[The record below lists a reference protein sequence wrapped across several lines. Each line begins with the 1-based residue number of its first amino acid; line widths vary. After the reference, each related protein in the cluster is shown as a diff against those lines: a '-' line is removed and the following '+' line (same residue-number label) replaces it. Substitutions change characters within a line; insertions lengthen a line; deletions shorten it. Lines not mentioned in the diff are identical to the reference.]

1 LTESNIAIVEWSP
14 DGARAYNPA
23 TRQSASGTTVAEAL
37 GKVGAAGAVGLCLS
51 RRVSFVRE
59 THVPAVEKSELRLIV
74 QVQLENLFPAVR
86 SDLAFDYNLGTHRY
100 DDGVQTT
107 VCAIQADHLRAAIK
121 EVESA
126 GARVAWA
133 APTALGA
140 AHVAQASGHDDAI
153 IVEREGS
160 FLNLDIVRHGMLVY
174 SRAVLAPDLREGR
187 QSEVSRTLAG
197 YGLPSAA
204 VIAVGDT
211 DLGEDVRRAQEGP
224 LQAMSSHDPARANV
238 ELPEAV
244 ATKVKRASQA
254 KSRLA
259 LFLWLAVVCVGALS
273 YLDRAERADEVAA
286 AQNKQK
292 GQVTNL
298 THDVELYTTRLETV
312 RVDLESLNL
321 AFHPKQSVA
330 DVLTVVS
337 NTLPR
342 GAWLTG
348 LSFERGEEIQIRGTA
363 LDGSVVSAYNAAL
376 AMESRFR
383 DVQLVFANNAEIEG
397 TPVVQFAITAH
408 VVGNFPLVDDQG
420 KRRTSR

>member
-1 LTESNIAIVEWSP
+1 MTETNIAIVEWSP

-23 TRQSASGTTVAEAL
+23 TRQTASGASVSEAL

-74 QVQLENLFPAVR
+74 HVQLESLFPAVR
-86 SDLAFDYNLGTHRY
+86 SELAFDYDLGTHRY

-121 EVESA
+121 EVEEA

-133 APTALGA
+133 APTAMGA
-140 AHVAQASGHDDAI
+140 SKVAQASGHDDAI
-153 IVEREGS
+153 IVERDGS

-174 SRAVLAPDLREGR
+174 SRAVLTPDSREGR

-211 DLGEDVRRAQEGP
+211 DLGEDVRRAQDGTLP
-224 LQAMSSHDPARANV
+224 AMSGHDPARVNV

-244 ATKVKRASQA
+244 ATKAKRAAQA

-259 LFLWLAVVCVGALS
+259 LVLWLAVVCVGALAYDGRS
-273 YLDRAERADEVAA
+273 QRADEFAA
-286 AQNKQK
+286 AQAKQS
-292 GQVTNL
+292 GQVTSL
-298 THDVELYTTRLETV
+298 TNDVDLYSTRLASV
-312 RVDLESLNL
+312 NADVDGLKL
-321 AFHPKQSVA
+321 AFQPKQSVA

-337 NTLPR
+337 NTLPNN
-342 GAWLTG
+342 AWLTG
-348 LSFERGEEIQIRGTA
+348 VTFERGEEIQIRGTA

-383 DVQLVFANNAEIEG
+383 DVQLVFANNADIEG

-408 VVGNFPLVDDQG
+408 VVGNFPLVDTKG
-420 KRRTSR
+420 KKRSSR

>member
-23 TRQSASGTTVAEAL
+23 TRQFASGASVAEAL
-37 GKVGAAGAVGLCLS
+37 GKVGSSGPIGLCLS

-74 QVQLENLFPAVR
+74 HVQLENLFPAVK
-86 SDLAFDYNLGTHRY
+86 SELAFDYELGTHRY

-107 VCAIQADHLRAAIK
+107 VCAIQADHLRTAIK
-121 EVESA
+121 EVQDA
-126 GARVAWA
+126 GATVAWC
-133 APTALGA
+133 APSALGA
-140 AHVAQASGHDDAI
+140 SDVARSCGHDDAI
-153 IVEREGS
+153 IVEQDGD
-160 FLNLDIVRHGMLVY
+160 FLGLDIVRHGMLVY
-174 SRAVLAPDLREGR
+174 SRAVLTPDSREGR
-187 QSEVSRTLAG
+187 QAEVSRTLAA

-211 DLGEDVRRAQEGP
+211 DLGSDVRKTQDGS
-224 LQAMSSHDPARANV
+224 LHAMSSFDAARVNV

-244 ATKVKRASQA
+244 ATKVRRAAQA

-259 LFLWLAVVCVGALS
+259 LFLWLAVVCVGALA
-273 YLDRAERADEVAA
+273 YDGRAERAQDLANA
-286 AQNKQK
+286 HTKQR

-298 THDVELYTTRLETV
+298 TKDVELYTTRLTSV
-312 RVDLESLNL
+312 KSDLDGLNL
-321 AFHPKQSVA
+321 AFNPKQSVA

-337 NTLPR
+337 NTLP
-342 GAWLTG
+342 GEAWLTG
-348 LSFERGEEIQIRGTA
+348 VTFERGEQIQIRGTA

-408 VVGNFPLVDDQG
+408 VVGNFPLVDEAGQ
-420 KRRTSR
+420 RRSGR